1 MVNCSS
7 LNFLYSTLS
16 GFVDGKYWEDPPAG
30 IQIRILE
37 GGFDTSLRGV
47 LADFIHLRDD
57 SFRVC
62 PYADYDPAIR

>member
-1 MVNCSS
+1 MS
-7 LNFLYSTLS
+7 LDSLYSTLS
-16 GFVDGKYWEDPPAG
+16 GIVIGLFWEVPQTG
-30 IQIRILE
+30 IQSRLLE

-47 LADFIHLRDD
+47 LMDFIHLRDD